1 TSESEE
7 EGKIRGRNDKLTVEG
22 DLREM
27 GKNAAWSV
35 SSCKPGNGVNTLR
48 DDDLET
54 FWQSDG
60 LQPHLINIQF
70 QKKVRL
76 QEMKSVELVKP
87 SGWVCVSMSG
97 SDPPYVLHFQNYGF
111 LLVVSLVNNLASC
124 SDKMNRVFAT
134 SSSRFLSSLGILGR
148 GPFKT
153 HKCFSSVSGWL
164 LLFAIMLA
172 L

>member
-1 TSESEE
+1 
-7 EGKIRGRNDKLTVEG
+7 
-22 DLREM
+22 M
-27 GKNAAWSV
+27 
-35 SSCKPGNGVNTLR
+35 
-48 DDDLET
+48 
-54 FWQSDG
+54 
-60 LQPHLINIQF
+60 
-70 QKKVRL
+70 
-76 QEMKSVELVKP
+76 ELVKP

>member
-1 TSESEE
+1 
-7 EGKIRGRNDKLTVEG
+7 
-22 DLREM
+22 M
-27 GKNAAWSV
+27 
-35 SSCKPGNGVNTLR
+35 
-48 DDDLET
+48 
-54 FWQSDG
+54 
-60 LQPHLINIQF
+60 
-70 QKKVRL
+70 
-76 QEMKSVELVKP
+76 ELVKP

-97 SDPPYVLHFQNYGF
+97 TDPRYVLHFQNYGF